1 LSEKEETVIKQEEK
15 GERHDL
21 REREGR
27 RKGTADRHARERERE
42 EKEKE

>member
-21 REREGR
+21 RERG
-27 RKGTADRHARERERE
+27 
-42 EKEKE
+42 EKKRNR